1 MKLLIV
7 GDPHVRAD
15 DIEDCENLLNGV
27 FKTAKDLKPDF
38 VLFLGDLFHNH
49 SIVHLTVLNFWQ
61 KWFTKFKQEKIDVI
75 ALKGNHDFGLSN
87 PDHHALEPFKD
98 LAMIVDQPTEIG
110 DLLFL
115 PYYGPKRTLEF
126 YEYTKPHYSIV
137 FCHETFDGARYD
149 NGFYAPDGMDQAK
162 VNSPLI
168 ISGHI
173 HTAGELL
180 DVNKVIYPGSPR
192 WMTASDANKTKSIY
206 LFDTKTHL
214 MSPISTDKWCH
225 KIESREISSLL
236 DISELSKEYNHHGF
250 KNSTLTLTLK
260 GNKAQV
266 AKLLEL
272 VKNKGFLIKQVIEK
286 ENVTVKESLGV
297 KEAYVQFMKEKL
309 DSFGYDEENAARILK
324 RNQSWMHN

>member
-7 GDPHVRAD
+7 GDPHARAD
-15 DIEDCENLLNGV
+15 DIEDCENLLKGV
-27 FKTAKDLKPDF
+27 FETAKARKPDF

-87 PDHHALEPFKD
+87 PNHHALEPFKD

-110 DLLFL
+110 DLLFM
-115 PYYGPKRTLEF
+115 PYFGPKRTEEF
-126 YEYTKPHYSIV
+126 YEHTKSRYNVV

-149 NGFYAPDGMDQAK
+149 NGFYAPDGMDQGK
-162 VNSPLI
+162 VNSTLI

-173 HTAGELL
+173 HTYGELG
-180 DVNKVIYPGSPR
+180 KVVYPGSPR
-192 WMTASDANKTKSIY
+192 WMTASDANQRKAIY
-206 LFDTKTHL
+206 LFDTQT
-214 MSPISTDKWCH
+214 SNWDKIPTYHWCH
-225 KIESREISSLL
+225 MIESRDISSLV
-236 DISELSKEYNHHGF
+236 DISNLNKEAAHHGF
-250 KNSTLTLTLK
+250 KNATLTLTLK

-266 AKLLEL
+266 AKFLEL
-272 VKNKGFLIKQVIEK
+272 VKNRGFLIKQAITK
-286 ENVTVKESLGV
+286 EEVTVKESLGV

-309 DSFGYDEENAARILK
+309 DSFGYDDENGARIMK
-324 RNQSWMHN
+324 RNQQWMD